1 MNSNT
6 TMEAANAASATTS
19 YAGGTAL
26 AQRDDFQ
33 AFHREFE
40 EQFQNL
46 ARALAQS
53 QQVKTSAAAIG
64 SKGTMKMLWGTFSG
78 GNDKELAQMTSDLA
92 ASLVTTQTVLQISM
106 QLSHRKN
113 GFLRDFQQVLVN
125 KITLLAKDSG
135 MLEENQRDAVIYF
148 LEELNSHVSAQIEQQ
163 DKVNRH
169 QTRLESLDLY
179 RESADAEAA
188 QFRHRLSAHD
198 DAVLGL
204 HEADK
209 ALRAQVDE
217 QRTQLD
223 DQRTRLDAQ
232 RAQLDDQ
239 RRQLDGQRRQID
251 EQRTQLDAQGAGI
264 AEQAGQGR
272 ALDERLAAIAER
284 VAEQERQL
292 KLIQETVGRLPG
304 AGSVWLSAGLACAA
318 LAVAVAALL
327 R

>member
-1 MNSNT
+1 MNG
-6 TMEAANAASATTS
+6 TTS
-19 YAGGTAL
+19 MAAQAAAGTTPYAGGAAL

-33 AFHREFE
+33 AFQREFE

-46 ARALAQS
+46 ARALSQS
-53 QQVKTSAAAIG
+53 QSVKTSAAAIG

-125 KITLLAKDSG
+125 KIAHLAKDSG
-135 MLEENQRDAVIYF
+135 VLEENQRDAAIYF
-148 LEELNSHVSAQIEQQ
+148 LEELKDHVSAQIEQQ
-163 DKVNRH
+163 DRVNRH
-169 QTRLESLDLY
+169 QVRIDSLDLY
-179 RESADAEAA
+179 REGADAEAA

-198 DAVLGL
+198 AAVLGL

-209 ALRAQVDE
+209 ALGAQLAE
-217 QRTQLD
+217 QRTG
-223 DQRTRLDAQ
+223 LDAQ
-232 RAQLDDQ
+232 RARLDAQ
-239 RRQLDGQRRQID
+239 HTLLDA
-251 EQRTQLDAQGAGI
+251 QRTQLDAQRTQLDAQRGELDAQRAGI
-264 AEQAGQGR
+264 AEQAGLQR
-272 ALDERLAAIAER
+272 ALAER
-284 VAEQERQL
+284 VAAIEVRLEAQERQL
-292 KLIQETVGRLPG
+292 TLLQDAVGRLPR

-318 LAVAVAALL
+318 LVLSAAALL

>member
-1 MNSNT
+1 MNGT
-6 TMEAANAASATTS
+6 TSMEAARAASATAPGTTP
-19 YAGGTAL
+19 YTGGAAL

-40 EQFQNL
+40 EQFHNL

-53 QQVKTSAAAIG
+53 QSVKTSAAAIG

-113 GFLRDFQQVLVN
+113 GFLRDFHQVLVD
-125 KITLLAKDSG
+125 KISHLAQDSG
-135 MLEENQRDAVIYF
+135 VLEENQRDAAIYF
-148 LEELNSHVSAQIEQQ
+148 LEELKDHVSAQIEQQ
-163 DKVNRH
+163 DRVNRH
-169 QTRLESLDLY
+169 QVRLDSLDLY

-198 DAVLGL
+198 AAILGL

-209 ALRAQVDE
+209 GLRVQVEAQGA
-217 QRTQLD
+217 QF
-223 DQRTRLDAQ
+223 DAQ
-232 RAQLDDQ
+232 RAQLDAQ
-239 RRQLDGQRRQID
+239 RAGMEAQRAVIE
-251 EQRTQLDAQGAGI
+251 EQHAGIEQQAALHRALGERVAAIEARLDAQA
-264 AEQAGQGR
+264 
-272 ALDERLAAIAER
+272 
-284 VAEQERQL
+284 RQL
-292 KLIQETVGRLPG
+292 ALIEESVGRLPR

-318 LAVAVAALL
+318 LALAALALL